1 MPSRTLTIEIKIL
14 EVKFSFTANTKLV
27 CRKGVLVIS
36 TLLAS
41 SVCWVNDVAFGCYI
55 YFLSPLRV
63 QKTTPQFAKFNFP
76 FVNPISSGKGSVPFW
91 FFFSFCWG
99 ETTWKAASL
108 LPRWSMRVWGNYFS
122 LSLHVYILSF
132 KTTQKPSID
141 WHTWFIS
148 MVCSFS
154 WICAEIAVILLL
166 FHSSNQCLQITDI
179 PFPKPIRENIKKVST
194 FKI

>member
-91 FFFSFCWG
+91 FFFLFAEVKPPERQLLCFQGGAWG
-99 ETTWKAASL
+99 CEGITFPCPYMCTSYPLK
-108 LPRWSMRVWGNYFS
+108 
-122 LSLHVYILSF
+122 LHR
-132 KTTQKPSID
+132 
-141 WHTWFIS
+141 
-148 MVCSFS
+148 
-154 WICAEIAVILLL
+154 
-166 FHSSNQCLQITDI
+166 NQALTDI
-179 PFPKPIRENIKKVST
+179 PGLFQWYVVFPGSVQKLQ
-194 FKI
+194 